1 MEPRAAA
8 LWIDPV
14 EAHHVAATVAR
25 FLTPPAAAW
34 FEAGFVRSD
43 RLIDEYISRLTLQ
56 VAKAVGL
63 DAALANEGTA
73 EEFVARLD
81 LNPDVAVVP
90 IAWMLR
96 RLAERGVV
104 VARETG
110 DGPPRFRAEAPLAIE
125 DPAEVRAEQ
134 ERHDPASLPSYAL
147 ADTAAQ
153 MYPAFLA
160 GKRSGEDILLGPARM
175 GLWSRYFS
183 NEHPLYAVNNRLAAA
198 AVLSCLGETPSE
210 ILELGG
216 GLGSATAAVLDA
228 LIAADRLRDVAE
240 YRVTELAPMFLRT
253 AQRRAE
259 TNFPTVPWLTFAT
272 LDIDQPFGPQGID
285 PESVSIVYAVNT
297 LHVSRDLTATLGE
310 IRRALR
316 PGGSLVAGECV
327 RPRAGETVYPEFVFN
342 LLTTFRAPQL
352 HAGYRP
358 NGGFLT
364 PEQWRE
370 ALGAAGFRDVR
381 TLPDM
386 DVMRAAVPR
395 FSVAALIAS

>member
-1 MEPRAAA
+1 MQHP
-8 LWIDPV
+8 D
-14 EAHHVAATVAR
+14 EAHRVAATVAE
-25 FLTPPAAAW
+25 FLSAPLAAW
-34 FEAGFVRSD
+34 FDARFVRSD
-43 RLIDEYISRLTLQ
+43 RLIDEYTSRLTLQ

-63 DAALANEGTA
+63 DETLAGGGTA
-73 EEFVARLD
+73 EELVARLH
-81 LNPDVAVVP
+81 LNPEAALVP
-90 IAWMLR
+90 IGWILR
-96 RLAERGVV
+96 RLAERGVI
-104 VARETG
+104 VAREAG
-110 DGPPRFRAEAPLAIE
+110 DGPPRFRAEHALPGD
-125 DPAEVRAEQ
+125 DPAVVRAEQ

-160 GKRSGEDILLGPARM
+160 GKRSGEDILLGPARL

-198 AVLSCLGETPSE
+198 AVMSCLGETPST

-228 LIAADRLRDVAE
+228 LLAADRVDDVAA

-259 TNFPTVPWLTFAT
+259 THYPTVPWLTFAT
-272 LDIDQPFGPQGID
+272 LDIDQPFAPQGIA

-316 PGGSLVAGECV
+316 PGGCLVAGECV

-342 LLTTFRAPQL
+342 LLTTFRAPAL
-352 HAGYRP
+352 HPGYRP

-370 ALGAAGFRDVR
+370 ALGTAGFRDVR

-386 DVMRAAVPR
+386 DVVRAAVPR